1 MKIAISI
8 NTAWNIVNFRA
19 GLIRAMQENGYQVI
33 ALAPPDEHVNRL
45 EHLGC
50 RFVPLCMDNKGT
62 NPAADAALFLRYL
75 RLLSREKP
83 RAFLGFTVKPNIY
96 GSLAAHVLGI
106 PVINNVSGLGTIF
119 IRDTW
124 LTQVVQSLYRVA
136 FRSSQKVF
144 FQNEDDRQL
153 FLQHNLVKLEQT
165 GIVPGSGV
173 DLTWFRPME
182 AQSTRQGGFRFLL
195 VARLLYD
202 KGIGEYVTAARIVKT
217 QRPEA
222 TCALLGFLDAENR
235 TAVPREHV
243 SRWVQ
248 EGAIEYLGTTDD
260 VRPHLAEV
268 DCVVLP
274 SYREGTPRTLL
285 EAAAMAKPIIA
296 TDVPGCREAV
306 AHGLNGLLCRVKD
319 AEDLARCMLEMI
331 DMPPAQRRAMGAAGR
346 AKMEQEFDERFVVQ
360 AYLDALQRIL
370 QC

>member
-19 GLIRAMQENGYQVI
+19 GLIRALQENGFQVI
-33 ALAPPDEHVNRL
+33 ALAPPDEHVDRL

-50 RFVPLCMDNKGT
+50 RFVPLSMDNKGT
-62 NPAADAALFLRYL
+62 NPVADAALFVRYL
-75 RLLSREKP
+75 RLLSRKKP
-83 RAFLGFTVKPNIY
+83 RAFLGFTIKPNIY

-106 PVINNVSGLGTIF
+106 PVINNVSGLGTTF

-124 LTQVVQSLYRVA
+124 LTHVVQSLYRVA

-153 FLQHNLVKLEQT
+153 FLQHELVRLGQT
-165 GIVPGSGV
+165 GLVPGSGV
-173 DLTWFRPME
+173 DLTWFRPVE
-182 AQSTRQGGFRFLL
+182 AQSTQQRGFRFLL

-202 KGIGEYVTAARIVKT
+202 KGIGEYVTAARIVKA
-217 QRPEA
+217 QRPDA

-235 TAVPREHV
+235 TAVPRDHV
-243 SRWVQ
+243 SGWVQ
-248 EGAIEYLGTTDD
+248 EGTIKYLGTAED
-260 VRPHLAEV
+260 VRPHLAEA

-306 AHGLNGLLCRVKD
+306 VHGLNGLLCRVRD
-319 AEDLARCMLEMI
+319 AEDLARRMLEMI
-331 DMPPAQRRAMGAAGR
+331 DMPAAQRRAMGAAGR

-360 AYLDALQRIL
+360 AYLDALQQIL
-370 QC
+370 RC